1 MEMLSHMIYF
11 HSNFL
16 NTKMFSTCSVANLYC
31 NTYVSIYQG
40 YHPMRPNQ
48 YTLEDLKK
56 PYKAAKILL
65 NHQLYWMTVHIIL
78 DIDIGF

>member
-1 MEMLSHMIYF
+1 
-11 HSNFL
+11 
-16 NTKMFSTCSVANLYC
+16 
-31 NTYVSIYQG
+31 
-40 YHPMRPNQ
+40 MRPNQ